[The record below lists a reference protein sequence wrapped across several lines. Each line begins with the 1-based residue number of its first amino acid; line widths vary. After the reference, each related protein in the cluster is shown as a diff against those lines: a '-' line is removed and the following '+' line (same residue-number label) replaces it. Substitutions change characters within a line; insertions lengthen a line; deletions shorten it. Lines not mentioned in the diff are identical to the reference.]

1 LARAEVFFI
10 LAVFIKDA
18 DMPLLD
24 RKNGKISKVCTGARS
39 MSEAGRILF
48 SVSRTSRKTV
58 NDADRLK
65 KYLARFNLD
74 WPMIDNRNK
83 PPLAY

>member
-18 DMPLLD
+18 GMPLLD
-24 RKNGKISKVCTGARS
+24 RKNGKISKVCIGARS
-39 MSEAGRILF
+39 MSEAGRMLF

-65 KYLARFNLD
+65 KYLARFSLD
-74 WPMIDNRNK
+74 WPIVSKRNRGL
-83 PPLAY
+83 PE